1 MKIKVIT
8 DSGSSLS
15 KEQALSCGLQFLPL
29 QVAIEDYVYL
39 DGLNLECDQLYDF
52 LNRGFLPHTSLPPL
66 GYIETVLEN
75 LKKEGVTDI
84 ILITL
89 SSGLSSTNSTVQA
102 SAKWHGIKVHTID
115 IYTTLAVQ
123 RYLAIRAI
131 ELVNQGIQID
141 EIMKRLEQSVNDSK
155 GYLIPENM
163 DHLARGGR
171 LSPTVAKLAGMLKIV
186 PILEVSKETEGKVGG
201 KPEKVHTMSK
211 AIKKTVKRV
220 CEGKRAEEYE
230 FFVMDSDADSYLQMA
245 IEAFEENG
253 IHPQVSKIGSVIAS
267 HTGTGA
273 IGIQYIK
280 RVE

>member
-8 DSGSSLS
+8 DSGSCLNQKQA
-15 KEQALSCGLQFLPL
+15 KELGLEFLPL
-29 QVAIEDYVYL
+29 QVSIEEHTYL
-39 DGLNLECDQLYDF
+39 DGIDLESDELYDF
-52 LNRGFLPHTSLPPL
+52 LNRGYMPQTSMPPL
-66 GYIETVLEN
+66 GFIEKMFDQFQE
-75 LKKEGVTDI
+75 EEITDV

-102 SAKWHGIKVHTID
+102 SAKWHGIKVHTLD

-201 KPEKVHTMSK
+201 KPEKVHTMTK
-211 AIKKTVKRV
+211 AIKKCVKAV
-220 CEGKRAEEYE
+220 CDVENIDDYE

-245 IEAFEENG
+245 IETFEQNG
-253 IHPQVSKIGSVIAS
+253 IHPQVCKIGAVIAS

-273 IGIQYIK
+273 IGIQMIK
-280 RVE
+280 KVK

>member
-8 DSGSSLS
+8 DSGASLS

-102 SAKWHGIKVHTID
+102 SAKWHGIKVHTLD

>member
-8 DSGSSLS
+8 DSGSCLTQ
-15 KEQALSCGLQFLPL
+15 KQAQEIGIEFLPL
-29 QVAIEDYVYL
+29 QVSIEGHTYL
-39 DGLNLECDQLYDF
+39 DGIDLDSDLLYDF
-52 LNRGFLPHTSLPPL
+52 LNRGYMPQTSMPPL
-66 GYIETVLEN
+66 GFIEKMFEQFE
-75 LKKEGVTDI
+75 KEEVTDV

-89 SSGLSSTNSTVQA
+89 SSGLSSTNATVQA
-102 SAKWHGIKVHTID
+102 SAKWHGIQVHTLD

-123 RYLAIRAI
+123 RYLAIRAS

-155 GYLIPENM
+155 GYLMPENM

-201 KPEKVHTMSK
+201 KPEKVHTMTK
-211 AIKKTVKRV
+211 AIKKSIKTVCDVKNV
-220 CEGKRAEEYE
+220 EDYE
-230 FFVMDSDADSYLQMA
+230 FFVMDSNADDYLQMA
-245 IEAFEENG
+245 IEAFEEKG
-253 IHPQVSKIGSVIAS
+253 IHPQVSKIGAVIAS

-273 IGIQYIK
+273 IGIQMIK
-280 RVE
+280 RIK